1 MLERVKLLLN
11 KFGHKDPELDHLLRT
26 LITLC
31 EDEATAYCNLP
42 EYDEALDYIV
52 VQMVIERYN
61 RLGSEGT
68 TEQKTSGVTTI
79 YDSFYS
85 EKVRKMLNKHRKLKT
100 V

>member
-1 MLERVKLLLN
+1 MLERIKLLLN
-11 KFGHKDPELDHLLRT
+11 RFDCKDPEFDHLLRV

-42 EYDEALDYIV
+42 EYDEILDYIV

-61 RLGSEGT
+61 RMGSEGA
-68 TEQKTSGVTTI
+68 TEQRTSGVTTV